1 MSCETSKGHC
11 SVNVRVVTWVRGF
24 EIFKDIQLTI
34 LDRFI
39 EEIDQGL
46 RVVSSVT
53 HANRELD
60 LPDSDAALSPDQKRA
75 SAKYMRVNHTGE
87 VCAQALYSGQAL
99 VEKDIDVRLA
109 LNKSAEEELDHLAWT
124 QLRIKELGGRRS
136 VLDPVFYAG
145 SFFIGVIAGLSGTRE
160 SLGFLRETERQVES
174 HLTDHL
180 DVMPLEDERSRAI
193 VNQMREEER
202 EHADRAED
210 LGAAS
215 LSRPAAFLMGL
226 MSKVMTKT
234 TFMF

>member
-1 MSCETSKGHC
+1 MT
-11 SVNVRVVTWVRGF
+11 
-24 EIFKDIQLTI
+24 L

-39 EEIDQGL
+39 EEIYQGL

-60 LPDSDAALSPDQKRA
+60 LPDSDATLSPDQKRA

-109 LNKSAEEELDHLAWT
+109 LNKSAQEELDHLAWT

-226 MSKVMTKT
+226 ISKVMTKT

>member
-87 VCAQALYSGQAL
+87 VCAQALYSGQSL
-99 VEKDIDVRLA
+99 VEEKDDVRRA
-109 LNKSAEEELDHLAWT
+109 LNKSAQEELDHLAWT
-124 QLRIKELGGRRS
+124 QLRIKELGGQRS
-136 VLDPVFYAG
+136 VLDPLFYAG
-145 SFFIGVIAGLSGTRE
+145 SFVIGVIAGLSGTRE

-180 DVMPLEDERSRAI
+180 NLMPLEDERSRAI

-215 LSRPAAFLMGL
+215 LSRPTTFLMGL